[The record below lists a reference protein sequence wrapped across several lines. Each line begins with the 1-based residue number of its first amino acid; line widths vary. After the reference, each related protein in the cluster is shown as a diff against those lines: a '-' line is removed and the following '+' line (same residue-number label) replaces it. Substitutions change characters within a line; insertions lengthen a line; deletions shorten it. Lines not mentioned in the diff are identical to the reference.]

1 MGEMNLDEFKKK
13 LDTWTGKIVMDAYHY
28 DGMQYY
34 GVFSF
39 VKDDDNLEYVTIHTD
54 SPDEFSKLL
63 NNLSLCG
70 KLLEA
75 QTSKIK
81 KIAREI
87 KLH

>member
-28 DGMQYY
+28 DGRRYY

-39 VKDDDNLEYVTIHTD
+39 VNDDEKPEYVTIRTE
-54 SPDEFSKLL
+54 SSEEFSKLL
-63 NNLSLCG
+63 NNISLSG
-70 KLLEA
+70 KALKT
-75 QTSKIK
+75 QTSKIR
-81 KIAREI
+81 KIAGEI